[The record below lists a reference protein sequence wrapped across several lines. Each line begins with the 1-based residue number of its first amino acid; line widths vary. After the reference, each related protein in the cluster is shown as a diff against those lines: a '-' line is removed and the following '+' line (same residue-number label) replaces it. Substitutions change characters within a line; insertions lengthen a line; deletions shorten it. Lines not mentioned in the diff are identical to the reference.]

1 MIFNNNRNVSK
12 KLDEVEEKTRDAFS
26 TVKKEIDLITEELD
40 DHREVINQHDEELK
54 EIYSLLDKIKD
65 IQEEHSLILGNSH
78 FSGLDMALSNIERRI
93 LLTLYTSEFLL
104 TIEEL
109 AKRLKLSEKVVSEFI
124 DELKEKGIPILKQKS
139 LDNKIYL
146 YLDQKFKDLQAKKN
160 FLKLNDSLTK
170 QLLR

>member
-1 MIFNNNRNVSK
+1 LIFKKYNTLSK
-12 KLDEVEEKTRDAFS
+12 KIDELDNRTNLAFS
-26 TVKKEIDLITEELD
+26 KVKNDVDLITEELD
-40 DHREVINQHDEELK
+40 DHREGINQHDEEIK
-54 EIYSLLDKIKD
+54 EIYSLLEKLKD
-65 IQEEHSLILGNSH
+65 VQEEHSLILGNSH
-78 FSGLDMALSNIERRI
+78 FSGLDMALTNIERRI

-104 TIEEL
+104 TTEDL
-109 AKRLKLSEKVVSEFI
+109 AKKLRLSEKVVSEFI
-124 DELKEKGIPILKQKS
+124 DDLKEKGIPILRQKS